1 MAKVRVGVIGC
12 GSIGVYHISSYQK
25 VPNAEVVAICDADEA
40 TLGMAKQKYGVNQTY
55 KDYRELL
62 AKKDIDA
69 VSVCLP
75 NRLHS
80 IVSVAAFEAGKNVL
94 CEKPMAINAKEA
106 QRMID
111 ASKKANKKLQIGLTF
126 RFQNRS
132 RVLKEHVDAGELG
145 EVYYAKCGC
154 LRRSGIP
161 GMGSWFTTKSEGGA
175 GPLYDIG
182 VHALDLTLWLMNNFR
197 TKTVL
202 ASTYA
207 KFGPYGRGKGDW
219 GKPVPGGPFDVEDLA
234 AVLMK
239 MQNNATVFLEVS
251 WASHIGEDKF
261 YSQLLGDK
269 GGVEFDTMMLYTEE
283 KGNFVNKKLLY
294 RENDGY
300 LTEIEHFIDCV
311 INDKEPITK
320 PEQVLGVQ
328 KALDAAQKSAET
340 GQEVRVE

>member
-1 MAKVRVGVIGC
+1 LAKVRVGVIGC
-12 GSIGVYHISSYQK
+12 GSIGVYHIASYQK
-25 VPNAEVVAICDADEA
+25 VPTAELAAICDIDEKA
-40 TLGMAKQKYGVNQTY
+40 LSDAKEKFGVSQTY
-55 KDYRELL
+55 RDYRKLL

-80 IVSVAAFEAGKNVL
+80 IVSVAAFEAGKHVL

-106 QRMID
+106 QRMVD

-132 RVLKEHVDAGELG
+132 RVIKEHIEAGELG

-182 VHALDLTLWLMNNFR
+182 VHALDLTMWLMNNFR
-197 TKTVL
+197 AKTVL

-219 GKPVPGGPFDVEDLA
+219 GKPVPGGPFNVEDLA
-234 AVLMK
+234 AVLIK
-239 MQNNATVFLEVS
+239 MRNKATIFLEVS

-261 YSQLLGDK
+261 YSHLLGDK
-269 GGVEFDTMMLYTEE
+269 GGVEFDTMMLYKEE

-300 LTEIEHFIDCV
+300 LTEIEHFIDC
-311 INDKEPITK
+311 IIKDKKPITK
-320 PEQVLGVQ
+320 PEQMLGVQ
-328 KALDAAQKSAET
+328 KALDAAQKSAKT
-340 GQEVRVE
+340 GKEVRVA